1 MKEQFGEALDVE
13 IHLNVSEAA
22 KGYVLRGA
30 TTVLVDE
37 QWVPLEIATSRG
49 RMAEFLGKIVPQES
63 S

>member
-1 MKEQFGEALDVE
+1 MMKEQFGEALDVE

-37 QWVPLEIATSRG
+37 QWVPLEIATNRG
-49 RMAEFLGKIVPQES
+49 RMAEYLENLLRLV
-63 S
+63 

>member
-22 KGYVLRGA
+22 KGYILRGA

-37 QWVPLEIATSRG
+37 QWLPLEIATNRG
-49 RMAEFLGKIVPQES
+49 RMAEYLEKLLRLN
-63 S
+63 